1 MASAQTLR
9 MENNLIKN
17 TDADIPRIDLAKL
30 DNIPYYIESNL
41 PSQKPMSFFFKTVLT
56 GNLFLFF

>member
-9 MENNLIKN
+9 MENSLIKN

-30 DNIPYYIESNL
+30 DNIPYYIESIFRIT
-41 PSQKPMSFFFKTVLT
+41 QVAF
-56 GNLFLFF
+56 